1 VRTVYRADNKYW
13 DALTE
18 RELEVVE
25 TLIDEGTGKGVAVKL
40 GISEQTVKNHL
51 MSVREKTE
59 TDTTLQALYKL
70 ITGG

>member
-1 VRTVYRADNKYW
+1 M
-13 DALTE
+13 TE

-25 TLIDEGTGKGVAVKL
+25 MLIDVGTGKKVAKRL
-40 GISEQTVKNHL
+40 GITEQTVKNHL

-59 TDTTLQALYKL
+59 TDTTVQAIYKL